1 MSLLNNQLMAD
12 SVAGIYQDLEELLMR
27 NIVRHIRD
35 YGKPID
41 SDDWQLQKLAELG
54 ALNKENI
61 RIIAQQAGISLTAA
75 ERMLNEAAQESI
87 RQLEPCL
94 QNAAKDGLLHT
105 AVDVD
110 KSKNIKRTVE
120 ALQTQAK
127 DSLNLCN
134 TNMLYKARDAYKNL
148 VQNICSVSKEIEQKQ
163 DFIDLM
169 NKSAANTVIG
179 AESRTQAV
187 RSCIKQFNEKG
198 IPAFV
203 DKAGREWTPEAY
215 VNMCMRN
222 TAKNVADE
230 VQSERC
236 KEYGCNLIEI
246 SSHSG
251 ARPKCS
257 KDQGKIFD
265 LDNGSGYTEDAR
277 GKKIR
282 YYPWNSSSY
291 GEPDGILGINCG
303 HYKYPF
309 VPGVN
314 IKTYFPF
321 DKEENDKLY
330 EQTQVQR
337 TLERDVRKQKRE
349 CMLYDEL
356 GDTEAFE
363 KAAVKLKSKEA
374 KLKNYVDNND
384 NLHRRKDREQVVGFD
399 KSLSSKAVQVNK
411 KNKSKN
417 FMKNR
422 HKNSIE
428 SVEESNKSDI
438 ISHTRESLQTTG
450 VEYREVKTFKV
461 TPSKSEIIKRLGG
474 GDLTKGSC
482 SSLAFAYVGNTG
494 GFDVLDFRDG
504 LSRSI
509 FASNKTIDEIAALP
523 GVKGFVVKDF
533 NDFTAANK
541 LLKMVEEGKEYYLG
555 TGRHAAIIRK
565 IENNFEYLELQSPT
579 DNGFK
584 LLTKGVLKKRF
595 GCKKSH
601 TTLGTKVQVSNQL
614 IECESL
620 SESNEFQRLL
630 GYINTSSENQKKGM
644 DGYVK

>member
-12 SVAGIYQDLEELLMR
+12 SVAGIYQDLEELLMQ
-27 NIVRHIRD
+27 NIVRHIKD

-41 SDDWQLQKLAELG
+41 SDDWLLQKLAEMG
-54 ALNKENI
+54 KLNKENI
-61 RIIAQQAGISLTAA
+61 RIIAQQAGISQTAA

-87 RQLEPCL
+87 KQLEPCL
-94 QNAAKDGLLHT
+94 QNAVKDGLLHT

-120 ALQTQAK
+120 ALQTQAN
-127 DSLNLCN
+127 DTLNLCN
-134 TNMLYKARDAYKNL
+134 TNMLYKAKNAYKNL
-148 VQNICSVSKEIEQKQ
+148 VQSIYSTSKEIERKQ

-169 NKSAANTVIG
+169 NKSAADTVIG

-222 TAKNVADE
+222 TARNVADE
-230 VQSERC
+230 VQSQRC

-303 HYKYPF
+303 HHKYPF

-314 IKTYFPF
+314 IKTYFTV
-321 DKEENDKLY
+321 DEEENDRLY

-337 TLERDVRKQKRE
+337 ALERDVRKQKRE

-363 KAAVKLKSKEA
+363 KAAVKLKSKEE
-374 KLKNYVDNND
+374 KLKNYVDSND

-411 KNKSKN
+411 EFTKAQNT
-417 FMKNR
+417 
-422 HKNSIE
+422 
-428 SVEESNKSDI
+428 DI
-438 ISHTRESLQTTG
+438 INLKDITIGRSVGAKAKNYDIKDPETGDIFHFVEGTKIQNSQVFAGKGTKHSLHDG
-450 VEYREVKTFKV
+450 VAEGLTEQFGG
-461 TPSKSEIIKRLGG
+461 TPSKWQHCKGHGIIDYDGEERPAEVHWFQEETVGKVKFKVKRWE
-474 GDLTKGSC
+474 
-482 SSLAFAYVGNTG
+482 
-494 GFDVLDFRDG
+494 
-504 LSRSI
+504 
-509 FASNKTIDEIAALP
+509 DE
-523 GVKGFVVKDF
+523 
-533 NDFTAANK
+533 
-541 LLKMVEEGKEYYLG
+541 
-555 TGRHAAIIRK
+555 
-565 IENNFEYLELQSPT
+565 S
-579 DNGFK
+579 
-584 LLTKGVLKKRF
+584 
-595 GCKKSH
+595 
-601 TTLGTKVQVSNQL
+601 
-614 IECESL
+614 
-620 SESNEFQRLL
+620 
-630 GYINTSSENQKKGM
+630 
-644 DGYVK
+644 

>member
-1 MSLLNNQLMAD
+1 MSLLSNQLMAD
-12 SVAGIYQDLEELLMR
+12 SVSGIYQDLEELLMQ
-27 NIVRHIRD
+27 NIARHIKD

-41 SDDWQLQKLAELG
+41 SDDWQLQKLAEIG
-54 ALNKENI
+54 KLNKENI
-61 RIIAQQAGISLTAA
+61 QIIAQQAGISQTAA

-87 RQLEPCL
+87 KQLEPCL

-110 KSKNIKRTVE
+110 KSKNIKQTVN
-120 ALQTQAK
+120 AIQSQAK
-127 DSLNLCN
+127 DTLNLCN

-148 VQNICSVSKEIEQKQ
+148 VQNICSTSKEIEQKQ

-187 RSCIKQFNEKG
+187 RKCIKQFNEKG

-251 ARPKCS
+251 ARPKCA
-257 KDQGKIFD
+257 KDQSKIFD
-265 LDNGSGYTEDAR
+265 LNNGSGYTEDAR

-291 GEPDGILGINCG
+291 GEPDGILGINCR
-303 HYKYPF
+303 HHKYPF
-309 VPGVN
+309 APGVN
-314 IKTYFPF
+314 IKTYFPV

-356 GDTEAFE
+356 GDEEAFE
-363 KAAVKLKSKEA
+363 KASVKLKLKEA
-374 KLKNYVDNND
+374 KLKNYADSND

-399 KSLSSKAVQVNK
+399 KSISLKVVNTNKTVVNVANMSYNMGSTEKNVYAYFSDKKLRKKLRSDDTLKVIESGKQGKHIKDHNNFIEGNSYLTVSEKEAQELVNK
-411 KNKSKN
+411 YAGTGDVKRDSKGRWTNKEFVTADKKIGVVVDRESGKETSTARFSIHYSKN
-417 FMKNR
+417 
-422 HKNSIE
+422 
-428 SVEESNKSDI
+428 
-438 ISHTRESLQTTG
+438 G
-450 VEYREVKTFKV
+450 VHIVPRK
-461 TPSKSEIIKRLGG
+461 EI
-474 GDLTKGSC
+474 D
-482 SSLAFAYVGNTG
+482 
-494 GFDVLDFRDG
+494 
-504 LSRSI
+504 
-509 FASNKTIDEIAALP
+509 
-523 GVKGFVVKDF
+523 
-533 NDFTAANK
+533 
-541 LLKMVEEGKEYYLG
+541 
-555 TGRHAAIIRK
+555 
-565 IENNFEYLELQSPT
+565 
-579 DNGFK
+579 
-584 LLTKGVLKKRF
+584 
-595 GCKKSH
+595 
-601 TTLGTKVQVSNQL
+601 
-614 IECESL
+614 
-620 SESNEFQRLL
+620 
-630 GYINTSSENQKKGM
+630 
-644 DGYVK
+644 

>member
-35 YGKPID
+35 YGEPID

-61 RIIAQQAGISLTAA
+61 RIIAQQAGISQTAA

-87 RQLEPCL
+87 KQLEPCL

-291 GEPDGILGINCG
+291 GEPDGILGINCR
-303 HYKYPF
+303 HHKHPF

-314 IKTYFPF
+314 IKTYFPV

-337 TLERDVRKQKRE
+337 ALERYVRKQKRE

-374 KLKNYVDNND
+374 KLKNYVDRND

-399 KSLSSKAVQVNK
+399 KSISSKVVNTNKKVVNVANMSYNMGSTEKNVYAYFSDKKLRKKLSSDDTLKVIESGKQGKHIKDHNNFIEGNSYLTVSEKEAQELVNK
-411 KNKSKN
+411 YAGTGDVKRDSKGRWTNKEFVTADKKIGVVVDRESGKETSTTRFSIHYSKN
-417 FMKNR
+417 
-422 HKNSIE
+422 
-428 SVEESNKSDI
+428 
-438 ISHTRESLQTTG
+438 G
-450 VEYREVKTFKV
+450 VHIVPRK
-461 TPSKSEIIKRLGG
+461 EI
-474 GDLTKGSC
+474 D
-482 SSLAFAYVGNTG
+482 
-494 GFDVLDFRDG
+494 
-504 LSRSI
+504 
-509 FASNKTIDEIAALP
+509 
-523 GVKGFVVKDF
+523 
-533 NDFTAANK
+533 
-541 LLKMVEEGKEYYLG
+541 
-555 TGRHAAIIRK
+555 
-565 IENNFEYLELQSPT
+565 
-579 DNGFK
+579 
-584 LLTKGVLKKRF
+584 
-595 GCKKSH
+595 
-601 TTLGTKVQVSNQL
+601 
-614 IECESL
+614 
-620 SESNEFQRLL
+620 
-630 GYINTSSENQKKGM
+630 
-644 DGYVK
+644 

>member
-61 RIIAQQAGISLTAA
+61 RIIAQQAGISQTAV

-87 RQLEPCL
+87 KQLEPCL

-110 KSKNIKRTVE
+110 KNKNIKRTVE

-148 VQNICSVSKEIEQKQ
+148 VQNICSASKEIEQKQ

-169 NKSAANTVIG
+169 NKNVSNTVIG
-179 AESRTQAV
+179 AESRTRAV

-291 GEPDGILGINCG
+291 GEPDGILGINCR
-303 HYKYPF
+303 HHKYPF

-314 IKTYFPF
+314 IKTYFPV

-337 TLERDVRKQKRE
+337 ALERDVRRQKRE

-374 KLKNYVDNND
+374 KLKNYVDSND

-399 KSLSSKAVQVNK
+399 KYISSKAVSANK
-411 KNKSKN
+411 NAYKK
-417 FMKNR
+417 FV
-422 HKNSIE
+422 E
-428 SVEESNKSDI
+428 SVGEKDAPSFTKYTEMWYNNTK
-438 ISHTRESLQTTG
+438 EFKELKQLAK
-450 VEYREVKTFKV
+450 YRETVPNAELKHYRLNETLHKEKLIKGNVVPIENKHAYILDDISYKKDPAHIMKRMNERNITSDQVQSYVDDAVFCVSQFKGTRLVYYSDEGV
-461 TPSKSEIIKRLGG
+461 TV
-474 GDLTKGSC
+474 LTKTNDYDDTEWIAKTVWSKYDFDETTDKIMRE
-482 SSLAFAYVGNTG
+482 ARNYV
-494 GFDVLDFRDG
+494 
-504 LSRSI
+504 
-509 FASNKTIDEIAALP
+509 
-523 GVKGFVVKDF
+523 
-533 NDFTAANK
+533 
-541 LLKMVEEGKEYYLG
+541 
-555 TGRHAAIIRK
+555 
-565 IENNFEYLELQSPT
+565 
-579 DNGFK
+579 
-584 LLTKGVLKKRF
+584 
-595 GCKKSH
+595 
-601 TTLGTKVQVSNQL
+601 
-614 IECESL
+614 
-620 SESNEFQRLL
+620 
-630 GYINTSSENQKKGM
+630 
-644 DGYVK
+644 

>member
-1 MSLLNNQLMAD
+1 MSLLSNQLMAD
-12 SVAGIYQDLEELLMR
+12 SVAGIYQDLEELLMQ
-27 NIVRHIRD
+27 NIVRHIKD

-41 SDDWQLQKLAELG
+41 SDDWQLQKLAEIG
-54 ALNKENI
+54 KLNKENI
-61 RIIAQQAGISLTAA
+61 HIIAQQTGISQTAA

-87 RQLEPCL
+87 KQLEPCL
-94 QNAAKDGLLHT
+94 RNAAKDGLLHT

-120 ALQTQAK
+120 TLQTQAK
-127 DSLNLCN
+127 DTLNLCN

-148 VQNICSVSKEIEQKQ
+148 VQNICSASKEIEQKQ

-179 AESRTQAV
+179 AESRTQVV

-251 ARPKCS
+251 ARPKCAT
-257 KDQGKIFD
+257 DQGKIFD

-303 HYKYPF
+303 HHKYPF

-314 IKTYFPF
+314 IKTYFPV

-337 TLERDVRKQKRE
+337 ALERDVRNQKRE
-349 CMLYDEL
+349 CMLYDEI

-363 KAAVKLKSKEA
+363 KSSVKLKSKEA
-374 KLKNYVDNND
+374 KLKNYVDSND

-399 KSLSSKAVQVNK
+399 KSISSKSSAKAQSHYKKWAKSVGAESGPKTLAGYYDLKYNDNKESRLYKGYISAVNNGRISPLVGYDK
-411 KNKSKN
+411 FKEVDAEIGKALDGLKT
-417 FMKNR
+417 
-422 HKNSIE
+422 
-428 SVEESNKSDI
+428 SDG
-438 ISHTRESLQTTG
+438 Q
-450 VEYREVKTFKV
+450 
-461 TPSKSEIIKRLGG
+461 IIKGHTAHFVDRIIGTHESMNEPA
-474 GDLTKGSC
+474 TK
-482 SSLAFAYVGNTG
+482 N
-494 GFDVLDFRDG
+494 
-504 LSRSI
+504 
-509 FASNKTIDEIAALP
+509 
-523 GVKGFVVKDF
+523 
-533 NDFTAANK
+533 
-541 LLKMVEEGKEYYLG
+541 
-555 TGRHAAIIRK
+555 
-565 IENNFEYLELQSPT
+565 
-579 DNGFK
+579 
-584 LLTKGVLKKRF
+584 LKKRLNHASVTIQEAHNTILNGNAEPIRTDF
-595 GCKKSH
+595 KGRKSQRFI
-601 TTLGTKVQVSNQL
+601 GENCIVAFNPDSGEL
-614 IECESL
+614 IQT
-620 SESNEFQRLL
+620 NR
-630 GYINTSSENQKKGM
+630 KR
-644 DGYVK
+644 

>member
-35 YGKPID
+35 YGEPID

-54 ALNKENI
+54 TLNKENI
-61 RIIAQQAGISLTAA
+61 RIIAQQAGISQTAA

-87 RQLEPCL
+87 KQLEPCL

-120 ALQTQAK
+120 TLQTQAK

-134 TNMLYKARDAYKNL
+134 TNMLYKAREAYKNL
-148 VQNICSVSKEIEQKQ
+148 VQNICSASKEIEQKQ

-187 RSCIKQFNEKG
+187 RSFIKQFNEKG

-265 LDNGSGYTEDAR
+265 LDNGSGYTEDVR

-291 GEPDGILGINCG
+291 GKPDGILGINCR
-303 HYKYPF
+303 HHKYPF

-314 IKTYFPF
+314 IKTYFPV
-321 DKEENDKLY
+321 DEEENDRLY

-337 TLERDVRKQKRE
+337 ALERDVRRQKRE

-374 KLKNYVDNND
+374 KLKNYVDSND

-399 KSLSSKAVQVNK
+399 KKVSSKAVSANK
-411 KNKSKN
+411 KAYQK
-417 FMKNR
+417 FV
-422 HKNSIE
+422 E
-428 SVEESNKSDI
+428 SVGEKDAPSFTKYTEMCYNN
-438 ISHTRESLQTTG
+438 TQEFRELKQLAK
-450 VEYREVKTFKV
+450 YRETVPNAELKHYRLNEVLHKEKLIKGNVVPVENKHAYILEDISYKKDSAHIMKRMNERNITSDQVQSYVDNAVFCVSQFKGTRLVYYSDEGV
-461 TPSKSEIIKRLGG
+461 TV
-474 GDLTKGSC
+474 LTKTNDYDDTEWIAKTVWSKYDFDETTDKI
-482 SSLAFAYVGNTG
+482 LREARNYV
-494 GFDVLDFRDG
+494 
-504 LSRSI
+504 
-509 FASNKTIDEIAALP
+509 
-523 GVKGFVVKDF
+523 
-533 NDFTAANK
+533 
-541 LLKMVEEGKEYYLG
+541 
-555 TGRHAAIIRK
+555 
-565 IENNFEYLELQSPT
+565 
-579 DNGFK
+579 
-584 LLTKGVLKKRF
+584 
-595 GCKKSH
+595 
-601 TTLGTKVQVSNQL
+601 
-614 IECESL
+614 
-620 SESNEFQRLL
+620 
-630 GYINTSSENQKKGM
+630 
-644 DGYVK
+644 

>member
-41 SDDWQLQKLAELG
+41 SDDWLLQKLAETG
-54 ALNKENI
+54 TLNKENI
-61 RIIAQQAGISLTAA
+61 RIIAQQAGISQTAA
-75 ERMLNEAAQESI
+75 ERMLNEVAQESI
-87 RQLEPCL
+87 KQLEPCL

-110 KSKNIKRTVE
+110 KSKNIKQTVN
-120 ALQTQAK
+120 AIQSQAK
-127 DSLNLCN
+127 DALNLCN
-134 TNMLYKARDAYKNL
+134 TNMLYKAREAYKNL
-148 VQNICSVSKEIEQKQ
+148 VQNIYSVSKEIEQKQ

-169 NKSAANTVIG
+169 NKSATNTVIG

-282 YYPWNSSSY
+282 YYPWSSSSY
-291 GEPDGILGINCG
+291 GKPDGILGINCR
-303 HYKYPF
+303 HHKYPF

-314 IKTYFPF
+314 IKTYFPV

-337 TLERDVRKQKRE
+337 ALERDVRKQKRE

-356 GDTEAFE
+356 GDEEAFE
-363 KAAVKLKSKEA
+363 KASVKLKSKEA
-374 KLKNYVDNND
+374 KLKNYVDSND
-384 NLHRRKDREQVVGFD
+384 NLHRRKDREQIVGFD
-399 KSLSSKAVQVNK
+399 KSISSKVVNTNKKVVNVANMSYNMGSTEKNVYAYFSDKKLRKKLRSDDTLKVIESGKQGKHIKDHNNFIEGNSYLTVSEKEAQELVNK
-411 KNKSKN
+411 YAGTGDVKRDSKGRWTNKEFVTADKKIGVVVDRESGKETSTTRFSIHYSKN
-417 FMKNR
+417 
-422 HKNSIE
+422 
-428 SVEESNKSDI
+428 
-438 ISHTRESLQTTG
+438 G
-450 VEYREVKTFKV
+450 VHIVPRK
-461 TPSKSEIIKRLGG
+461 EI
-474 GDLTKGSC
+474 D
-482 SSLAFAYVGNTG
+482 
-494 GFDVLDFRDG
+494 
-504 LSRSI
+504 
-509 FASNKTIDEIAALP
+509 
-523 GVKGFVVKDF
+523 
-533 NDFTAANK
+533 
-541 LLKMVEEGKEYYLG
+541 
-555 TGRHAAIIRK
+555 
-565 IENNFEYLELQSPT
+565 
-579 DNGFK
+579 
-584 LLTKGVLKKRF
+584 
-595 GCKKSH
+595 
-601 TTLGTKVQVSNQL
+601 
-614 IECESL
+614 
-620 SESNEFQRLL
+620 
-630 GYINTSSENQKKGM
+630 
-644 DGYVK
+644 

>member
-1 MSLLNNQLMAD
+1 MSLLSNQLMAD

-27 NIVRHIRD
+27 NIVCHIRD
-35 YGKPID
+35 YGEPID

-61 RIIAQQAGISLTAA
+61 RIIAQQAGISQTAA
-75 ERMLNEAAQESI
+75 ERMLNEVAQESI
-87 RQLEPCL
+87 KQLEPCL

-110 KSKNIKRTVE
+110 KSKNIKQTVN
-120 ALQTQAK
+120 AIQSQAR
-127 DSLNLCN
+127 DALNLCN
-134 TNMLYKARDAYKNL
+134 TNMLYKAREAYKNL

-169 NKSAANTVIG
+169 NKSATNTVIG

-291 GEPDGILGINCG
+291 GEPDGILGINCR
-303 HYKYPF
+303 HHKHPF

-314 IKTYFPF
+314 IKTYFPV

-337 TLERDVRKQKRE
+337 ALERYVRKQKRE

-374 KLKNYVDNND
+374 KLKNYVDRND

-399 KSLSSKAVQVNK
+399 KSISSKVVNTNKKVVNVANMSYNMGSTEKNVYAYFSDKKLRKKLSSDDTLKVIESGKQGKHIKDHNNFIEGNSYLTVSEKEAQELVNK
-411 KNKSKN
+411 YAGTGDVKRDSKGRWTNKEFVTADKKIGVVVDRESGKETSTTRFSIHYSKN
-417 FMKNR
+417 
-422 HKNSIE
+422 
-428 SVEESNKSDI
+428 
-438 ISHTRESLQTTG
+438 G
-450 VEYREVKTFKV
+450 VHIVPRK
-461 TPSKSEIIKRLGG
+461 EI
-474 GDLTKGSC
+474 D
-482 SSLAFAYVGNTG
+482 
-494 GFDVLDFRDG
+494 
-504 LSRSI
+504 
-509 FASNKTIDEIAALP
+509 
-523 GVKGFVVKDF
+523 
-533 NDFTAANK
+533 
-541 LLKMVEEGKEYYLG
+541 
-555 TGRHAAIIRK
+555 
-565 IENNFEYLELQSPT
+565 
-579 DNGFK
+579 
-584 LLTKGVLKKRF
+584 
-595 GCKKSH
+595 
-601 TTLGTKVQVSNQL
+601 
-614 IECESL
+614 
-620 SESNEFQRLL
+620 
-630 GYINTSSENQKKGM
+630 
-644 DGYVK
+644 

>member
-1 MSLLNNQLMAD
+1 MSLLSNQLMAD
-12 SVAGIYQDLEELLMR
+12 SVSGIYQDLEELLMQ
-27 NIVRHIRD
+27 NIVRHIKD
-35 YGKPID
+35 YGEPID

-61 RIIAQQAGISLTAA
+61 RIIAQQAGISQTAA

-87 RQLEPCL
+87 KQLEPCL

-120 ALQTQAK
+120 ALQTQVK

-251 ARPKCS
+251 ARPKCA
-257 KDQGKIFD
+257 KDQSKIFD
-265 LDNGSGYTEDAR
+265 LNNGSGYTEDAR

-291 GEPDGILGINCG
+291 GEPDGILGINCR
-303 HYKYPF
+303 HHKHPF

-314 IKTYFPF
+314 IKTYFPV

-337 TLERDVRKQKRE
+337 ALERDVRRQKRE

-374 KLKNYVDNND
+374 KLNNYVDRND

-399 KSLSSKAVQVNK
+399 KSISSKVVNTNKKVVNVANMSYNMGSTEKKVYAYFSDKKLRKKLRSDDTLKVIESGKQGKHIKDHNNFIEGNSYLTVSEKEAQELVNK
-411 KNKSKN
+411 YAGTGDVKRDSKGRWTNKEFVTADKKIGVVVDRESGKETSTARFSIHYSKN
-417 FMKNR
+417 
-422 HKNSIE
+422 
-428 SVEESNKSDI
+428 
-438 ISHTRESLQTTG
+438 G
-450 VEYREVKTFKV
+450 VHIVPRK
-461 TPSKSEIIKRLGG
+461 EI
-474 GDLTKGSC
+474 D
-482 SSLAFAYVGNTG
+482 
-494 GFDVLDFRDG
+494 
-504 LSRSI
+504 
-509 FASNKTIDEIAALP
+509 
-523 GVKGFVVKDF
+523 
-533 NDFTAANK
+533 
-541 LLKMVEEGKEYYLG
+541 
-555 TGRHAAIIRK
+555 
-565 IENNFEYLELQSPT
+565 
-579 DNGFK
+579 
-584 LLTKGVLKKRF
+584 
-595 GCKKSH
+595 
-601 TTLGTKVQVSNQL
+601 
-614 IECESL
+614 
-620 SESNEFQRLL
+620 
-630 GYINTSSENQKKGM
+630 
-644 DGYVK
+644 

>member
-1 MSLLNNQLMAD
+1 MSLLSNQLMAD
-12 SVAGIYQDLEELLMR
+12 SVSGIYQDLEELLMQ
-27 NIVRHIRD
+27 NIVRHIKD

-41 SDDWQLQKLAELG
+41 SDDWLLQKLAETG
-54 ALNKENI
+54 TLNKENI
-61 RIIAQQAGISLTAA
+61 RIIAQQAGISQTAA
-75 ERMLNEAAQESI
+75 ERMLNEVAQESI
-87 RQLEPCL
+87 KQLEPCL

-110 KSKNIKRTVE
+110 KSKNIKQTVN
-120 ALQTQAK
+120 AIQSQAR
-127 DSLNLCN
+127 DALNLCN
-134 TNMLYKARDAYKNL
+134 TNMLYKAREAYKNL

-169 NKSAANTVIG
+169 NKSATNTVIG

-282 YYPWNSSSY
+282 YYPWSSSSY
-291 GEPDGILGINCG
+291 GKPDGILGINCR
-303 HYKYPF
+303 HHKYPF

-314 IKTYFPF
+314 IKTYFPV

-337 TLERDVRKQKRE
+337 ALERDVRKQKRE

-356 GDTEAFE
+356 GDEEAFE
-363 KAAVKLKSKEA
+363 KASVKLKSKEA
-374 KLKNYVDNND
+374 KLKNYVDSND
-384 NLHRRKDREQVVGFD
+384 NLHRRKDREQIVGFD
-399 KSLSSKAVQVNK
+399 KSISSKVVNTNKKVVNVANMSYNMGSTEKNVYEYFSDKKLRKKLRSDDTLKVIESGKQGKHIKDHNNFIEGNSYLTVSEKEAQELVNK
-411 KNKSKN
+411 YAGTGDVKRDSKGRWTNKEFVTADKKIGVVVDRESGKETSTTRFSIHYSKN
-417 FMKNR
+417 
-422 HKNSIE
+422 
-428 SVEESNKSDI
+428 
-438 ISHTRESLQTTG
+438 G
-450 VEYREVKTFKV
+450 VHIVPRK
-461 TPSKSEIIKRLGG
+461 EI
-474 GDLTKGSC
+474 D
-482 SSLAFAYVGNTG
+482 
-494 GFDVLDFRDG
+494 
-504 LSRSI
+504 
-509 FASNKTIDEIAALP
+509 
-523 GVKGFVVKDF
+523 
-533 NDFTAANK
+533 
-541 LLKMVEEGKEYYLG
+541 
-555 TGRHAAIIRK
+555 
-565 IENNFEYLELQSPT
+565 
-579 DNGFK
+579 
-584 LLTKGVLKKRF
+584 
-595 GCKKSH
+595 
-601 TTLGTKVQVSNQL
+601 
-614 IECESL
+614 
-620 SESNEFQRLL
+620 
-630 GYINTSSENQKKGM
+630 
-644 DGYVK
+644 

>member
-1 MSLLNNQLMAD
+1 MSLLSNQLMAD
-12 SVAGIYQDLEELLMR
+12 SVSGIYQDLEELLMQ
-27 NIVRHIRD
+27 NIVRHIKD

-41 SDDWQLQKLAELG
+41 SDDWQLQKLAEIG
-54 ALNKENI
+54 KLNKENI
-61 RIIAQQAGISLTAA
+61 QIIAQQAGISQTAA

-87 RQLEPCL
+87 KQLEPCL

-110 KSKNIKRTVE
+110 KSKNIKQTVN
-120 ALQTQAK
+120 AIQSQAK
-127 DSLNLCN
+127 DTLNLCN

-148 VQNICSVSKEIEQKQ
+148 VQNICSTSKEIEQKQ

-198 IPAFV
+198 IPAFI

-236 KEYGCNLIEI
+236 KEYECNLIEI

-251 ARPKCS
+251 ARQKCS

-265 LDNGSGYTEDAR
+265 LNNGSGYTEDAR
-277 GKKIR
+277 SKKIR
-282 YYPWNSSSY
+282 YYPWSSSSY
-291 GEPDGILGINCG
+291 GKPDGILGINCR
-303 HYKYPF
+303 HHKYPF

-314 IKTYFPF
+314 IKTYFPV

-337 TLERDVRKQKRE
+337 ALERYVRKQKRE

-374 KLKNYVDNND
+374 KLKNYVDRND

-399 KSLSSKAVQVNK
+399 KSISSKVVNTNKKVVNVANMSYNMGSTEKNVYAYFSDKKLRKKLRSDDTLKVIESGKQGKHIKDHNNFIEGNSYLTVSEKEAQELVNK
-411 KNKSKN
+411 YAGTGDVKRDSKGRWTNKEFVTADKKIGVVVDRESGKETSTTRFSIHYSKN
-417 FMKNR
+417 
-422 HKNSIE
+422 
-428 SVEESNKSDI
+428 
-438 ISHTRESLQTTG
+438 G
-450 VEYREVKTFKV
+450 VHIVPRK
-461 TPSKSEIIKRLGG
+461 EI
-474 GDLTKGSC
+474 D
-482 SSLAFAYVGNTG
+482 
-494 GFDVLDFRDG
+494 
-504 LSRSI
+504 
-509 FASNKTIDEIAALP
+509 
-523 GVKGFVVKDF
+523 
-533 NDFTAANK
+533 
-541 LLKMVEEGKEYYLG
+541 
-555 TGRHAAIIRK
+555 
-565 IENNFEYLELQSPT
+565 
-579 DNGFK
+579 
-584 LLTKGVLKKRF
+584 
-595 GCKKSH
+595 
-601 TTLGTKVQVSNQL
+601 
-614 IECESL
+614 
-620 SESNEFQRLL
+620 
-630 GYINTSSENQKKGM
+630 
-644 DGYVK
+644 

>member
-1 MSLLNNQLMAD
+1 MSLLSNQLMAD
-12 SVAGIYQDLEELLMR
+12 SISGIYQDLEELIMQ
-27 NIVRHIRD
+27 NIIRHIKD

-41 SDDWQLQKLAELG
+41 SDDWLLQKLAETG

-61 RIIAQQAGISLTAA
+61 RIIAQQAGISQTAA
-75 ERMLNEAAQESI
+75 ERMLNEVAQESI
-87 RQLEPCL
+87 KQLEPCL

-110 KSKNIKRTVE
+110 KSKNIKQTVN
-120 ALQTQAK
+120 AIQSQAK
-127 DSLNLCN
+127 DALNLCN

-148 VQNICSVSKEIEQKQ
+148 VRNICSTSKEIEQKQ

-187 RSCIKQFNEKG
+187 RKCIKQFNEKG

-251 ARPKCS
+251 ARPKCA

-291 GEPDGILGINCG
+291 GEPDGILGINCR
-303 HYKYPF
+303 HHKYPF

-314 IKTYFPF
+314 IKTYFPV

-337 TLERDVRKQKRE
+337 ALERDVRKQKRE

-356 GDTEAFE
+356 GDEEAFE
-363 KAAVKLKSKEA
+363 KASVKLKSKEA
-374 KLKNYVDNND
+374 KLKNYVDSND
-384 NLHRRKDREQVVGFD
+384 NLHRRKDREQIVGFD
-399 KSLSSKAVQVNK
+399 KSISSKVVNTNKKVVNVANMSYNMGSTEKNVYAYFSNKKLRKKLRSDDTLKVIESGKQGKHIKDHNNFIEGNSYLTVSEKEAQELVNK
-411 KNKSKN
+411 YAGTGDVKRDSKGRWTNKEFVTADKKIGVVVDRESGKETSTARFSIHYSKN
-417 FMKNR
+417 
-422 HKNSIE
+422 
-428 SVEESNKSDI
+428 
-438 ISHTRESLQTTG
+438 G
-450 VEYREVKTFKV
+450 VHIVPRK
-461 TPSKSEIIKRLGG
+461 EI
-474 GDLTKGSC
+474 D
-482 SSLAFAYVGNTG
+482 
-494 GFDVLDFRDG
+494 
-504 LSRSI
+504 
-509 FASNKTIDEIAALP
+509 
-523 GVKGFVVKDF
+523 
-533 NDFTAANK
+533 
-541 LLKMVEEGKEYYLG
+541 
-555 TGRHAAIIRK
+555 
-565 IENNFEYLELQSPT
+565 
-579 DNGFK
+579 
-584 LLTKGVLKKRF
+584 
-595 GCKKSH
+595 
-601 TTLGTKVQVSNQL
+601 
-614 IECESL
+614 
-620 SESNEFQRLL
+620 
-630 GYINTSSENQKKGM
+630 
-644 DGYVK
+644 

>member
-61 RIIAQQAGISLTAA
+61 RIIAQQAGISQTAV

-87 RQLEPCL
+87 KQLEPCL

-148 VQNICSVSKEIEQKQ
+148 VQNICSASKEIEQKQ
-163 DFIDLM
+163 DFIDLI
-169 NKSAANTVIG
+169 NKNVSNTVIG
-179 AESRTQAV
+179 AESRTRAV

-222 TAKNVADE
+222 TVKNVADE

-251 ARPKCS
+251 ARPKCA
-257 KDQGKIFD
+257 KDQSKIFD
-265 LDNGSGYTEDAR
+265 LNNGGGYTEDAR

-291 GEPDGILGINCG
+291 GEPDGILGINCR
-303 HYKYPF
+303 HHKYPF

-314 IKTYFPF
+314 IKTYFPI
-321 DKEENDKLY
+321 DEEENDRLY

-337 TLERDVRKQKRE
+337 ALERDVRRQKRE

-374 KLKNYVDNND
+374 KLKNYVDSND

-399 KSLSSKAVQVNK
+399 KYISSKAVSANK
-411 KNKSKN
+411 NAYKK
-417 FMKNR
+417 FV
-422 HKNSIE
+422 E
-428 SVEESNKSDI
+428 SVGEKDAPSFTKYTEMWYNNTK
-438 ISHTRESLQTTG
+438 EFKELKQLAK
-450 VEYREVKTFKV
+450 YRETVPNAELKHYRLNETLHKEKLIKGNVVPIENKHAYILDDISYKKDPAHIMKRMNERNITSDQVQSYVDDAVFCVSQFKGTRLVYYSDEGV
-461 TPSKSEIIKRLGG
+461 TV
-474 GDLTKGSC
+474 LTKTNDYDDTEWIAKTVWSKYDFDETTDKIMRE
-482 SSLAFAYVGNTG
+482 ARNYV
-494 GFDVLDFRDG
+494 
-504 LSRSI
+504 
-509 FASNKTIDEIAALP
+509 
-523 GVKGFVVKDF
+523 
-533 NDFTAANK
+533 
-541 LLKMVEEGKEYYLG
+541 
-555 TGRHAAIIRK
+555 
-565 IENNFEYLELQSPT
+565 
-579 DNGFK
+579 
-584 LLTKGVLKKRF
+584 
-595 GCKKSH
+595 
-601 TTLGTKVQVSNQL
+601 
-614 IECESL
+614 
-620 SESNEFQRLL
+620 
-630 GYINTSSENQKKGM
+630 
-644 DGYVK
+644 

>member
-1 MSLLNNQLMAD
+1 MSLLSNQLMAD
-12 SVAGIYQDLEELLMR
+12 SVSGIYQDLEELLMQ
-27 NIVRHIRD
+27 NIVRHIKD

-41 SDDWQLQKLAELG
+41 SDDWQLQKLAEIG
-54 ALNKENI
+54 KLNKENI
-61 RIIAQQAGISLTAA
+61 QIIAQQAGISQTAA

-87 RQLEPCL
+87 KQLEPCL

-110 KSKNIKRTVE
+110 KSKNIKQTVN
-120 ALQTQAK
+120 AIQSQAK
-127 DSLNLCN
+127 DTLNLCN

-148 VQNICSVSKEIEQKQ
+148 VQNICSTSKEIEQKQ

-198 IPAFV
+198 IPAFI

-236 KEYGCNLIEI
+236 KEYECNLIEI

-251 ARPKCS
+251 ARQKCS

-265 LDNGSGYTEDAR
+265 LNNGSGYTEDAR

-282 YYPWNSSSY
+282 YYPWSSSSY
-291 GEPDGILGINCG
+291 GKPDGILGINCR
-303 HYKYPF
+303 HHKYPF

-314 IKTYFPF
+314 IKTYFPV

-337 TLERDVRKQKRE
+337 ALERYVRKQKRE

-374 KLKNYVDNND
+374 KLKNYVDRND

-399 KSLSSKAVQVNK
+399 KKVSSKAVQANK
-411 KNKSKN
+411 KNKP
-417 FMKNR
+417 
-422 HKNSIE
+422 
-428 SVEESNKSDI
+428 KSDTKSVAKSGESGMGVRKEFVPAKTKQEATEFAKKYGIEADYSQYDISVANAVNETIQRSVDEFGSHAIDCLKTINKDRKEKRREGGYDSFTETLSLFSVSKKDSLFKMGEKTRKANQRYGDMMYFSANDDLHTIHHEFGHVIHFSLGGSSATAATELDREI
-438 ISHTRESLQTTG
+438 ISYMRGKDTVSEVSYYASTSETELVAECIAQYLSGSASETTNG
-450 VEYREVKTFKV
+450 
-461 TPSKSEIIKRLGG
+461 II
-474 GDLTKGSC
+474 
-482 SSLAFAYVGNTG
+482 N
-494 GFDVLDFRDG
+494 
-504 LSRSI
+504 I
-509 FASNKTIDEIAALP
+509 
-523 GVKGFVVKDF
+523 
-533 NDFTAANK
+533 
-541 LLKMVEEGKEYYLG
+541 
-555 TGRHAAIIRK
+555 
-565 IENNFEYLELQSPT
+565 
-579 DNGFK
+579 
-584 LLTKGVLKKRF
+584 LKKYAS
-595 GCKKSH
+595 KA
-601 TTLGTKVQVSNQL
+601 
-614 IECESL
+614 
-620 SESNEFQRLL
+620 
-630 GYINTSSENQKKGM
+630 
-644 DGYVK
+644 

>member
-27 NIVRHIRD
+27 NIVRHIKD
-35 YGKPID
+35 YGMPID
-41 SDDWQLQKLAELG
+41 SDDWLLQKLAEMG
-54 ALNKENI
+54 KLNKENI
-61 RIIAQQAGISLTAA
+61 RIIAQQAGISQTAA

-87 RQLEPCL
+87 KQLEPCL
-94 QNAAKDGLLHT
+94 QNAVKDGLLHT

-120 ALQTQAK
+120 ALQTQAN
-127 DSLNLCN
+127 DTLNLCN
-134 TNMLYKARDAYKNL
+134 TNMLYKAKNAYKNL
-148 VQNICSVSKEIEQKQ
+148 VQSIYSTSKEIERKQ

-169 NKSAANTVIG
+169 NKSAAATVIG

-222 TAKNVADE
+222 TARNVADE
-230 VQSERC
+230 VQSQRC

-303 HYKYPF
+303 HHKYPF

-314 IKTYFPF
+314 IKTYFTV
-321 DKEENDKLY
+321 DEEENDRLY

-337 TLERDVRKQKRE
+337 ALERDVRKQKRE

-374 KLKNYVDNND
+374 KLRNYVDNND

>member
-35 YGKPID
+35 YGEPID

-54 ALNKENI
+54 TLNKENI
-61 RIIAQQAGISLTAA
+61 RIIAQQAGISQTAA

-87 RQLEPCL
+87 KQLEPCL

-120 ALQTQAK
+120 TLQTQAK

-134 TNMLYKARDAYKNL
+134 TNMLYKAREAYKNL
-148 VQNICSVSKEIEQKQ
+148 VQNICSASKEIEQKQ

-187 RSCIKQFNEKG
+187 RSFIKQFNEKG

-265 LDNGSGYTEDAR
+265 LDNGSGYTEDVR

-282 YYPWNSSSY
+282 YYPWSSSSY
-291 GEPDGILGINCG
+291 GKPDGILGINCR
-303 HYKYPF
+303 HHKYPF

-314 IKTYFPF
+314 IKTYFPV

-337 TLERDVRKQKRE
+337 ALERDVRRQKRE

-374 KLKNYVDNND
+374 KLKNYVDSND

-399 KSLSSKAVQVNK
+399 KKVSSKAVSTNK
-411 KNKSKN
+411 KAYQK
-417 FMKNR
+417 FV
-422 HKNSIE
+422 E
-428 SVEESNKSDI
+428 SVGEKDAPSFTKYTEMCYNN
-438 ISHTRESLQTTG
+438 TQEFRELKQLAK
-450 VEYREVKTFKV
+450 YRETVPNAELKHYRLNEVLHKEKLIKGNVVPVENKHAYILEDISYKKDSAHIMKRMNERNITSDQVQSYVDNAVFCVSQFKGTRLVYYSDEGV
-461 TPSKSEIIKRLGG
+461 TV
-474 GDLTKGSC
+474 LTKTNDYDDTEWIAKTVWSKYDFDETTDKI
-482 SSLAFAYVGNTG
+482 LREARNYV
-494 GFDVLDFRDG
+494 
-504 LSRSI
+504 
-509 FASNKTIDEIAALP
+509 
-523 GVKGFVVKDF
+523 
-533 NDFTAANK
+533 
-541 LLKMVEEGKEYYLG
+541 
-555 TGRHAAIIRK
+555 
-565 IENNFEYLELQSPT
+565 
-579 DNGFK
+579 
-584 LLTKGVLKKRF
+584 
-595 GCKKSH
+595 
-601 TTLGTKVQVSNQL
+601 
-614 IECESL
+614 
-620 SESNEFQRLL
+620 
-630 GYINTSSENQKKGM
+630 
-644 DGYVK
+644 

>member
-1 MSLLNNQLMAD
+1 MSLLSNQLMAD
-12 SVAGIYQDLEELLMR
+12 SVSGIYQDLEELLMQ
-27 NIVRHIRD
+27 NIARHIKD

-41 SDDWQLQKLAELG
+41 SDDWQLQKLAEIG
-54 ALNKENI
+54 KLNKENI
-61 RIIAQQAGISLTAA
+61 QIIAQQAGISQTAA
-75 ERMLNEAAQESI
+75 ERMLNEAAQGSI
-87 RQLEPCL
+87 KQLEPCL

-110 KSKNIKRTVE
+110 KSKNIKQTVN
-120 ALQTQAK
+120 AIQSQAK
-127 DSLNLCN
+127 DALNLCN

-148 VQNICSVSKEIEQKQ
+148 VRNICSTSKEIEQKQ

-169 NKSAANTVIG
+169 NKNAANTVIG

-187 RSCIKQFNEKG
+187 RSCIKQFSEKG

-291 GEPDGILGINCG
+291 GEPDGILGINCR
-303 HYKYPF
+303 HHKYPF

-314 IKTYFPF
+314 IKTYFPV

-337 TLERDVRKQKRE
+337 AFERDVRKQKRE

-356 GDTEAFE
+356 GDEEAFE
-363 KAAVKLKSKEA
+363 KASVKLKSKEA
-374 KLKNYVDNND
+374 KLKNYVDSND
-384 NLHRRKDREQVVGFD
+384 NLHRRKDREQIVGFD
-399 KSLSSKAVQVNK
+399 KSISSKVVNTNKKVVNVANMSYNMGSTEKNVYAYFSDKKLRKKLRSDDTLKVIESGKQGKHIKDHNNFIEGNSYLTVSEKEAQELVNK
-411 KNKSKN
+411 YAGTGDVKRDSKGRWTNKEFVIADKKIGVVVDRESGKETSTARFSIHYSKN
-417 FMKNR
+417 
-422 HKNSIE
+422 
-428 SVEESNKSDI
+428 
-438 ISHTRESLQTTG
+438 G
-450 VEYREVKTFKV
+450 VHIVPRK
-461 TPSKSEIIKRLGG
+461 EI
-474 GDLTKGSC
+474 D
-482 SSLAFAYVGNTG
+482 
-494 GFDVLDFRDG
+494 
-504 LSRSI
+504 
-509 FASNKTIDEIAALP
+509 
-523 GVKGFVVKDF
+523 
-533 NDFTAANK
+533 
-541 LLKMVEEGKEYYLG
+541 
-555 TGRHAAIIRK
+555 
-565 IENNFEYLELQSPT
+565 
-579 DNGFK
+579 
-584 LLTKGVLKKRF
+584 
-595 GCKKSH
+595 
-601 TTLGTKVQVSNQL
+601 
-614 IECESL
+614 
-620 SESNEFQRLL
+620 
-630 GYINTSSENQKKGM
+630 
-644 DGYVK
+644 

>member
-1 MSLLNNQLMAD
+1 MSLLSNQLMAD
-12 SVAGIYQDLEELLMR
+12 SVSGIYQDLEELLMQ
-27 NIVRHIRD
+27 NIVRHIKD

-41 SDDWQLQKLAELG
+41 SDDWQLQKLAEIG
-54 ALNKENI
+54 KLNKENI
-61 RIIAQQAGISLTAA
+61 QIIAQQAGISQTAA

-87 RQLEPCL
+87 KQLEPCL

-110 KSKNIKRTVE
+110 KSKNIKQTVNVI
-120 ALQTQAK
+120 QSQAK
-127 DSLNLCN
+127 DTLNLCN

-148 VQNICSVSKEIEQKQ
+148 VQNICSTSKEIEQKQ

-187 RSCIKQFNEKG
+187 RNCIKKFNEKG

-291 GEPDGILGINCG
+291 GEPDGILGINCR
-303 HYKYPF
+303 HHKHPF

-314 IKTYFPF
+314 IKTYFPV

-337 TLERDVRKQKRE
+337 ALERYVRKQKRE

-374 KLKNYVDNND
+374 KLKNYVDRND

-399 KSLSSKAVQVNK
+399 KSISSKVVNTNKKVVNVANMSYNMGSTEKNVYAYFSDKKLRKKLSSDDTLKVIESGKQGKHIKDHNNFIEGNSYLTVSEKEAQELVNK
-411 KNKSKN
+411 YAGTGDVKRDSKGRWTNKEFVTADKKIGFVIDDENGKEISTSRFSIHYSKN
-417 FMKNR
+417 
-422 HKNSIE
+422 
-428 SVEESNKSDI
+428 
-438 ISHTRESLQTTG
+438 G
-450 VEYREVKTFKV
+450 VHIVPRK
-461 TPSKSEIIKRLGG
+461 EI
-474 GDLTKGSC
+474 DS
-482 SSLAFAYVGNTG
+482 
-494 GFDVLDFRDG
+494 
-504 LSRSI
+504 
-509 FASNKTIDEIAALP
+509 
-523 GVKGFVVKDF
+523 
-533 NDFTAANK
+533 
-541 LLKMVEEGKEYYLG
+541 
-555 TGRHAAIIRK
+555 
-565 IENNFEYLELQSPT
+565 
-579 DNGFK
+579 
-584 LLTKGVLKKRF
+584 
-595 GCKKSH
+595 
-601 TTLGTKVQVSNQL
+601 
-614 IECESL
+614 
-620 SESNEFQRLL
+620 
-630 GYINTSSENQKKGM
+630 
-644 DGYVK
+644 